1 MNWDDCR
8 FILALARQGTLSGAA
23 RRLGVSHATVSRR
36 LGEIEAVLGRPLFDR
51 DRNGYRATTLGEA
64 VLAQAQAMEAAALAI
79 ETLAQAGEE
88 LAGSVRLT
96 TARAMASG
104 YLAARLTDF
113 AQAHPQIEIALL
125 AESRLFSLAQR
136 EADIAVRLGRPA
148 DADLLGT
155 HLADIGYGFYATP
168 ALRAALQAGAPLRLI
183 GFDRDEPTA
192 EGRWMSEHFAQVP
205 LALRS
210 NNQLSQV
217 AAARS
222 GLGTALLPHYLAGD
236 LAPVDLGAV
245 PPRRE
250 IWLMI
255 RRDLAGVPRMRA
267 VTSYLVGLYR
277 RDRALFSG
285 ETAASPP

>member
-8 FILALARQGTLSGAA
+8 IFLALARQGTLSGAA

-36 LGEIEAVLGRPLFDR
+36 LSEIEAALARPLFDR
-51 DRNGYRATTLGEA
+51 DRAGYRLTALGQG

-104 YLAARLTDF
+104 YLAARLADF
-113 AQAHPQIEIALL
+113 ALAQPNIEIALL
-125 AESRLFSLAQR
+125 AESRIFSLARR

-148 DADLLGT
+148 DADLVGT
-155 HLADIGYGFYATP
+155 HLADIGYAFYATP
-168 ALRAALQAGAPLRLI
+168 AVRAAIAAGAVPRLI
-183 GFDRDEPTA
+183 GFDKDEATA
-192 EGRWMSEHFAQVP
+192 EGLWMSEQFPQAR

-210 NNQLSQV
+210 NNQLSQA

-222 GLGTALLPHYLAGD
+222 GLGTALLPHYLAGG
-236 LAPVDLGAV
+236 LEPVDLGAV

-250 IWLMI
+250 IWLI
-255 RRDLAGVPRMRA
+255 TRRDLSTVPRFRA
-267 VTSYLVGLYR
+267 VMTYLVALYR

-285 ETAASPP
+285 DIAVARP